1 MGDIKQPSPELL
13 ARFCSLDYH
22 ELRRKHQTS
31 EIENIE
37 LNVRLLSVSS
47 EVGFALEILRNK
59 SITPSEKCRL
69 MRGLLYKV
77 NKTLKQTQ
85 PKEFPVITGG
95 LEDEDQ

>member
-1 MGDIKQPSPELL
+1 MGDISPELL
-13 ARFCSLDYH
+13 ARLTSLDYRK
-22 ELRRKHQTS
+22 LRQKFHDS

-59 SITPSEKCRL
+59 SITPSQKCRL
-69 MRGLLYKV
+69 LHGLLYKV
-77 NKTLKQTQ
+77 NKTLEQTQ

-95 LEDEDQ
+95 LDDDDQMES